1 MVIALI
7 AFLTKDWQYFF
18 VYLNLVTVP
27 ICVGFMLFLESPR
40 WLVASNRLE
49 QACEVHKPRL
59 RHLRPTLN
67 ACRY

>member
-1 MVIALI
+1 
-7 AFLTKDWQYFF
+7 
-18 VYLNLVTVP
+18 VP